1 MKIIIFIILFM
12 ILIKLIINPKIDIT
26 KEKDIL
32 LWYNWKN
39 KRKYFKVW
47 TII

>member
-1 MKIIIFIILFM
+1 MITIIFIILLM
-12 ILIKLIINPKIDIT
+12 ILIKLVIDPKIDIT

-39 KRKYFKVW
+39 KRKYFKL
-47 TII
+47 

>member
-1 MKIIIFIILFM
+1 MEAIIFIVLFL

-39 KRKYFKVW
+39 KRKYFKL
-47 TII
+47 

>member
-1 MKIIIFIILFM
+1 MITIIFIILFL
-12 ILIKLIINPKIDIT
+12 ILLKLIIDPKIDIT

-39 KRKYFKVW
+39 KRKF
-47 TII
+47 IIIN

>member
-1 MKIIIFIILFM
+1 MTTFLFLILFI
-12 ILIKLIINPKIDIT
+12 ILIKLVINPKIDIT

-39 KRKYFKVW
+39 KRKFI
-47 TII
+47 TIN

>member
-1 MKIIIFIILFM
+1 MKIIIFLILFV
-12 ILIKLIINPKIDIT
+12 ILIKLVINPKIDIT

-39 KRKYFKVW
+39 KRKF
-47 TII
+47 IILN

>member
-1 MKIIIFIILFM
+1 MKTIIFIVLFL

-32 LWYNWKN
+32 LWYNCKN
-39 KRKYFKVW
+39 KRKYFKL
-47 TII
+47 

>member
-1 MKIIIFIILFM
+1 MKIVLFLTLFL
-12 ILIKLIINPKIDIT
+12 ILIKLIIDPKIDIT

-39 KRKYFKVW
+39 KRKYFKL
-47 TII
+47 

>member
-1 MKIIIFIILFM
+1 MITIIFLILFV
-12 ILIKLIINPKIDIT
+12 ILIKLIIDPKIDVT

-39 KRKYFKVW
+39 ERKYFKL
-47 TII
+47 